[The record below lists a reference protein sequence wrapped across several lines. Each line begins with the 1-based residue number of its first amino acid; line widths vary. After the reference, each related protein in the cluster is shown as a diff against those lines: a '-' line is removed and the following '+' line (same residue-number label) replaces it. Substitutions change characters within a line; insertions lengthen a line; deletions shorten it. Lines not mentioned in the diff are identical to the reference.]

1 MSREIRYWN
10 ETDNI
15 QAAAL
20 DPWAPSI
27 VAANVSRFSWIK
39 PTAVLP
45 HLLSLTVGASWRCVK
60 STSWESYNN
69 CIQDI
74 SSRVPN
80 ALRVM
85 QKHVTPS
92 VWLHQMPQQA
102 LSCTLSLSVFSFSNQ
117 KLLNLYSC
125 RMVLAKK
132 MTLKTIIEVPVI
144 TAQLRKLKAEFWWSL
159 RWWPS
164 LRKISITPGKL
175 VLIGC
180 SMGFKIGHVGINIL
194 SYLFVLLWWET
205 VLLRKR
211 YRI

>member
-102 LSCTLSLSVFSFSNQ
+102 LSCTLSLSVFRSFWICIPVGWS
-117 KLLNLYSC
+117 LLKDDFKNNNWSTC
-125 RMVLAKK
+125 NNCSAKK
-132 MTLKTIIEVPVI
+132 
-144 TAQLRKLKAEFWWSL
+144 AES
-159 RWWPS
+159 R
-164 LRKISITPGKL
+164 IL
-175 VLIGC
+175 VKPKMVAVLEENIHH
-180 SMGFKIGHVGINIL
+180 SREAGFDRL
-194 SYLFVLLWWET
+194 
-205 VLLRKR
+205 
-211 YRI
+211 